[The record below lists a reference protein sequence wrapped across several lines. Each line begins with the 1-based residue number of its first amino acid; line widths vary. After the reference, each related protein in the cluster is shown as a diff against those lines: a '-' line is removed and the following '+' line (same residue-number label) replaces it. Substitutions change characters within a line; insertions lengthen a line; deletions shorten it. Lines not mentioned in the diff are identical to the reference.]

1 MFFGETDDVTIFDW
15 LSDIQVD
22 IGRDGEVIQH
32 NGRHRIWLAQ
42 HLDVDEIPV
51 CVIVRHEEWQ
61 RLRDEI
67 ANASSTAELSD
78 RAKRHLEHPD
88 MADVVDD
95 LSVPDR
101 SADPDERSADSS
113 EPPADRLGNRSSG
126 SA

>member
-51 CVIVRHEEWQ
+51 CVIVHHEEWQ

-67 ANASSTAELSD
+67 ANATSTAELSD
-78 RAKRHLEHPD
+78 RAKRHLDHPD
-88 MADVVDD
+88 MVDVGGD
-95 LSVPDR
+95 LRAPGR
-101 SADPDERSADSS
+101 PADPPEQPTD
-113 EPPADRLGNRSSG
+113 PPEGPNPSGDRSSG